1 MRKSICLVA
10 AFIFLLPFL
19 ASAQST
25 NGTIKGFVYDKK
37 TGEPM
42 IYTNV
47 SVVNAKTGVQTD
59 VNGYFSIS
67 LAPGSYTLLV
77 TSVGYDSSI
86 TNVNLLAESIVTF
99 FSFSM

>member
-1 MRKSICLVA
+1 MQKSVCLLAALIMMFSFAAVA
-10 AFIFLLPFL
+10 
-19 ASAQST
+19 QNH

-47 SVVNAKTGVQTD
+47 MVLNAKAGVQTD

-67 LAPGSYTLLV
+67 LPAGSYDLV
-77 TSVGYDSSI
+77 ATAVGDDSSALI
-86 TNVNLLAESIVTF
+86 TLNLLL
-99 FSFSM
+99 MR